1 MKDIGLVIAALRE
14 LSGWVSFSEGNR
26 QRLDAAVEQ
35 LERWP
40 SLSEAERKKLKLLLS
55 REGMFHIH
63 WLGDLYVP
71 DFIGEGTG
79 DPWWNYLDKIA
90 KICQKNL

>member
-1 MKDIGLVIAALRE
+1 M
-14 LSGWVSFSEGNR
+14 
-26 QRLDAAVEQ
+26 
-35 LERWP
+35 
-40 SLSEAERKKLKLLLS
+40 SEAERKKLKLLLS